1 MQVFTLTRQL
11 LRPTAIGLA
20 ISMAFSGCA
29 TIDRNLGNS
38 SGGTACAAGGVAG
51 AVIGAGLAA
60 ALGKDVGGGALAGAA
75 IGCGATMLYQ
85 TRVKRLQDV
94 AREEGLAM
102 QVRELQL
109 ATPATRGTSAQVA
122 TVGLEA
128 QLQVGEMF
136 PVGSAQLTAEGLQK
150 ARKIA
155 SALAD
160 NQKGKATP
168 GRKILVVGHTDATG
182 TAELNQ
188 RLSEQRA
195 RAMGQV
201 LASAGIAANDI
212 YYQGAGASRPLAD
225 NATSDGRAEN
235 RRVEMTE
242 VDSQQLLIERVRSER
257 NNPRYL
263 AQGTRSNVDS
273 TAKAVVKPAAKATAT
288 AKAEKLPNPPVES
301 GTFVT
306 PPIALD
312 GKGFIDFGGH
322 PATNTQS
329 MVAQG
334 IKPKSSGFDF
344 ISPAYAAV
352 PIRACVA
359 DMPRL
364 TGDVKSLATDAPLST
379 VQTNDYLPGMNGRP
393 WGGVLNGNVALV
405 GPVSILREDARVVQ
419 QPFMQFIANYK
430 AATKKETE
438 KFQAVANTYEGED
451 KILYRVFAAEPG
463 LAPVACM
470 DIVFDKRTGAASA
483 GELFYSRQGQA
494 YVTAFQPVRR

>member
-1 MQVFTLTRQL
+1 MHASIFTRHV

-20 ISMAFSGCA
+20 IATAVSGCA
-29 TIDRNLGNS
+29 TVDRNLGS
-38 SGGTACAAGGVAG
+38 SSTGVACAAGGVAG

-60 ALGKDVGGGALAGAA
+60 ALGKDVGGGAVAGAA

-94 AREEGLAM
+94 ARQEGLAM
-102 QVRELQL
+102 KVRELQV
-109 ATPATRGTSAQVA
+109 AAPATRTASPQVA

-136 PVGSAQLTAEGLQK
+136 PTGSAQLTPQGLQK

-155 SALAD
+155 MALAD
-160 NQKGKATP
+160 NQKGSAAS
-168 GRKILVVGHTDATG
+168 GRKVLVVGHTDATG
-182 TAELNQ
+182 TAEVNQ

-201 LASAGIAANDI
+201 LASAGIAATDI
-212 YYQGAGASRPLAD
+212 YYQGAGSSRPLAD
-225 NATSDGRAEN
+225 NATSNGRAEN

-257 NNPRYL
+257 ANPRYL
-263 AQGTRSNVDS
+263 AQGTRANTDS
-273 TAKAVVKPAAKATAT
+273 ADKTVVKPAARAATVPNI
-288 AKAEKLPNPPVES
+288 EKLPDPPLANK
-301 GTFVT
+301 GAATDG
-306 PPIALD
+306 IALN
-312 GKGFIDFGGH
+312 GNGLIDFGGS
-322 PATNTQS
+322 PATDTKSMLSQS
-329 MVAQG
+329 
-334 IKPKSSGFDF
+334 IKPKASGFDF

-352 PIRACVA
+352 PITSCLA

-364 TGDVKSLATDAPLST
+364 AGDVKNLATDASLST
-379 VQTNDYLPGMNGRP
+379 IATNDYLPGMNGRP

-405 GPVSILREDARVVQ
+405 GPVSILREDAKVVQ

-451 KILYRVFAAEPG
+451 KVLYRVFAVQPG
-463 LAPVACM
+463 SAPAACM

-483 GELFYSRQGQA
+483 GELFYPKQGQA